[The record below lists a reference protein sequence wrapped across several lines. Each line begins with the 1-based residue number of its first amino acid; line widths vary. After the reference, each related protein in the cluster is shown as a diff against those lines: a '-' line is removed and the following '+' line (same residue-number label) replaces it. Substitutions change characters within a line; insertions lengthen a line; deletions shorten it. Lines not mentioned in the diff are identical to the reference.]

1 MQGHQTKKEWKRKK
15 SGPAAAQDCRTLN
28 HMKPGEQARV
38 AGLGCSGMLRRR
50 LLDLGFVEGALISC
64 VGKSPQGDPKAYEV
78 RGAVLAIRAK
88 DGKLIRLKGESDG
101 TDC

>member
-1 MQGHQTKKEWKRKK
+1 MSGVIKKRKK
-15 SGPAAAQDCRTLN
+15 AKASEPDTAAIRTLDQ
-28 HMKPGEQARV
+28 MEPGEQALTD
-38 AGLGCSGMLRRR
+38 GLTCNGILRRR
-50 LLDLGFVEGALISC
+50 LLDLGFVEGALIRC

-88 DGKLIRLKGESDG
+88 EGKMIRLKGDCNG